1 MYENAIDRWP
11 KNVPTGHV
19 RSEETLCRRVAVKQK
34 WLKLSRAPCPQL
46 AHCDVGFFLVSL
58 LSRADIL
65 GAKYGPPML

>member
-11 KNVPTGHV
+11 KCSDSACEVRRNTVPPRRRQV
-19 RSEETLCRRVAVKQK
+19 RQK

-65 GAKYGPPML
+65 GAK